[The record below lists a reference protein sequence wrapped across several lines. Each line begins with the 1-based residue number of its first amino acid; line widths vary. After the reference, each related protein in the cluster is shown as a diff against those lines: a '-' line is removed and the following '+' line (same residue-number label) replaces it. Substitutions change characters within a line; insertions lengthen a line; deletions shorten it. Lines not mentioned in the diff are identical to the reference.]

1 MKHDFPKVGLER
13 LCRLFGKSRGAIY
26 DHQRRRSTER
36 LEDDIILQHVHQIR
50 QTLPRLGT
58 RKLHFKLEPLLKE
71 HGIQI
76 GRDYLFALLTDHKL
90 LIRRRKRKVITTN
103 SRHWLHKY
111 TNLTGELVVNRP
123 EQLWVSDITYIRLV
137 NQWGY
142 LSLITDA
149 YSHKIMGFCF
159 RPDLSAQGC
168 VDALQMALRGRDYPD
183 NALIHHSDRG
193 TQYCCSAYVGLLIN
207 HAIGIS
213 MTQNGDPR
221 ENAVAERV
229 NGIIKE
235 EFSLYESRLGWN
247 ATYERIK
254 SSLRAYNEERP
265 HDSCDRLTPE
275 QAHQRQGVLKK
286 WWKTYDRKKTFE
298 PSENSKKEAATAPLK
313 ELVTDSFL
321 R

>member
-1 MKHDFPKVGLER
+1 MKHDFPTIGLER

-26 DHQRRRSTER
+26 DHQRRCSKER

-50 QTLPRLGT
+50 QKLPRLGT

-71 HGIQI
+71 HGIKI
-76 GRDYLFALLTDHKL
+76 GRDHLFALLSDHKL
-90 LIRRRKRKVITTN
+90 LIRRRKRKVVTTD

-168 VDALQMALRGRDYPD
+168 VDALQMALRGRKYPGS
-183 NALIHHSDRG
+183 ALIHHSDRG
-193 TQYCCSAYVGLLIN
+193 TQYCCSAYVGLLVN
-207 HAIGIS
+207 QAIGIS

-235 EFSLYESRLGWN
+235 EFSLYESRLGWE
-247 ATYERIK
+247 ATYELIK
-254 SSLRAYNEERP
+254 SSIRAYNEERP

-286 WWKTYDRKKTFE
+286 WWKTYAGKRTIE
-298 PSENSKKEAATAPLK
+298 SSESSKKEAGTAPLI
-313 ELVTDSFL
+313 EQGTDSFL

>member
-1 MKHDFPKVGLER
+1 MKHDFPNVGLER

-26 DHQRRRSTER
+26 DHQRRCSKER

-71 HGIQI
+71 HGIVI
-76 GRDYLFALLTDHKL
+76 GRDYLFALLSGHSL
-90 LIRRRKRKVITTN
+90 LIRRRKRKVITTD

-111 TNLTGELVVNRP
+111 SNLTTDLVVNGP
-123 EQLWVSDITYIRLV
+123 EQLWVSDITYIHLI

-159 RPDLSAQGC
+159 RADLSAQGC
-168 VDALQMALRGRDYPD
+168 IDALEMALRGRHYPGS
-183 NALIHHSDRG
+183 ALIHHSDRG
-193 TQYCCSAYVGLLIN
+193 TQYCCSAYVGVLVN

-235 EFSLYESRLGWN
+235 EFSLYESRSGWE

-254 SSLRAYNEERP
+254 SSICAYNEERP

-275 QAHQRQGVLKK
+275 QAHRQQGSLKK
-286 WWKTYDRKKTFE
+286 WWKIYARKTTFE
-298 PSENSKKEAATAPLK
+298 PLESSKKEAGTAPLI
-313 ELVTDSFL
+313 EQVTDSFL